1 MADDEHWRS
10 GRLVDVDRFV
20 RAETDRYFA
29 GIVGAEGLAALHHRR
44 TPASVDEQTVVRM
57 NRDTLYSHAV
67 VDLAASDVTVRL
79 PETNGRFM
87 SLQVID
93 EDHYTPGVF
102 YGTQPQRFSR
112 ERIGTRYAAL
122 LIRTLVDPENPADVR
137 AVHGLQD
144 AIELHVDDPGTFEV
158 PDWDERT
165 LTIVRDTLK
174 RVAPTIVEVP
184 AVGFGTAAE
193 VDPIR
198 HLVGTAIGWGANP
211 EYAAVYVGA
220 FPAHNDGTS
229 PYVLRV
235 RDVPVDGFWSISV
248 YNERG
253 FFERNPFD
261 RYSLNNL
268 TAEAEEDGS
277 VVVRF
282 GGDPA
287 AGNRL
292 PIMPGWNYTVR
303 MYRPRPEVLDGS
315 WSFPEAEMAR

>member
-1 MADDEHWRS
+1 MADDDGGGAR
-10 GRLVDVDRFV
+10 RLVDVDTFV

-29 GIVGAEGLAALHHRR
+29 GIAGPESLASLHHAR
-44 TPASVDEQTVVRM
+44 TPASIDDQTVVRM

-79 PETNGRFM
+79 PETHGRFM

-102 YGTQPQRFSR
+102 YGTHPQRFSR
-112 ERIGTRYAAL
+112 RSIGTRYAAL
-122 LIRTLVDPENPADVR
+122 LIRTLVDPENREDVK
-137 AVHGLQD
+137 AVHVLQD
-144 AIELHVDDPGTFEV
+144 AIELHVEDPGTFEV
-158 PDWDERT
+158 PRWDEQT
-165 LTIVRDTLK
+165 LTTVRDTLR
-174 RVAPTIVEVP
+174 RVAPTVVRVP
-184 AVGFGTAAE
+184 AVGFGTKAE

-220 FPAHNDGTS
+220 FPGRNDGTT

-248 YNERG
+248 YNEHG
-253 FFERNPFD
+253 FFEKNSSN

-282 GGDPA
+282 GGDPG

-315 WSFPEAEMAR
+315 WTFPEAEIAR